1 MNISYH
7 YYTIKVLAVR
17 AGFQEEEAQTVAYYS
32 QMVDDFVLS
41 HRIIVGE
48 TPPPFFIE
56 NGLAQELGD
65 GNWGFL
71 PCPTGVN
78 FIKSV
83 SHGYQRHTLT
93 PFHFIP
99 PYALEAIESKPD
111 FSRTDYRCVCAGEG
125 DDLLIHAI
133 VGDAA
138 RSAGN
143 ERSVENLMRLGM
155 ALHTYA
161 DTYAHCHFSGFH
173 GYENEA
179 CLDKAYNKRTGTE
192 AFPDIERT
200 LLREVPSIGHAN
212 VGTAPDIC
220 SYDIA
225 YRMKASASSGL
236 DESGELDE
244 MVERDNTV
252 SFSQCSKQILDLLCE
267 INGNP
272 RYTDEEWEELR
283 AALVK
288 AQYVKRDTSQQLA
301 ESFSQVFPDIV
312 FTYDKNSR
320 LSIKLRVEGDYKLCD
335 EAEECELCAG
345 EEGCGP
351 EEWQSLDS
359 GLSGFAVEALRQ
371 KISQEELE
379 DAFSLTGNSRRSL
392 CCTFLEEPGEE
403 FFLYNELAY
412 ERVMQVTG
420 QYVSKGMRDNFQEI
434 CCQDT
439 QAILAMQDTGQ
450 G

>member
-7 YYTIKVLAVR
+7 YYTIKVLAVK
-17 AGFQEEEAQTVAYYS
+17 AGFREEEAQTVAYYS

-41 HRIIVGE
+41 HRVVVGE
-48 TPPPFFIE
+48 TPPSFFIE

-71 PCPTGVN
+71 PCPTGIN

-125 DDLLIHAI
+125 SDLLIHAI
-133 VGDAA
+133 VKEAA
-138 RSAGN
+138 RSAGD

-179 CLDKAYNKRTGTE
+179 CLDKAYNKRTGAE

-225 YRMKASASSGL
+225 YRMKASPSSRL
-236 DESGELDE
+236 DESSSLDE

-252 SFSQCSKQILDLLCE
+252 SFSQCSRQILDLLCE
-267 INGNP
+267 ISGNP

-288 AQYVKRDTSQQLA
+288 AQYVKKDTSKQLT
-301 ESFSQVFPDIV
+301 ESFSQVFPDIA

-320 LSIKLRVEGDYKLCD
+320 LSIKLRVEGDDKLCVD
-335 EAEECELCAG
+335 EAGCE
-345 EEGCGP
+345 P

-359 GLSGFAVEALRQ
+359 GLSGFAGEALRQ
-371 KISQEELE
+371 EISQEELE
-379 DAFSLTGNSRRSL
+379 DAFSLPGNSRRSL

-412 ERVMQVTG
+412 ERVMEVTG
-420 QYVSKGMRDNFQEI
+420 QYVSKGMMDNFQEI

-439 QAILAMQDTGQ
+439 EAISALHGDGQD
-450 G
+450 